1 MKFIFYIGLILK
13 TTIMTNKRDQK
24 YFEKNQNSG
33 QQLGIFNNSSN
44 NQLADKFSMNNF
56 NPSINQ
62 EEDE

>member
-33 QQLGIFNNSSN
+33 QQLGILNNSSN
-44 NQLADKFSMNNF
+44 NQLVDKFVMNNF